1 MAANKGYAAAM
12 YGLGGLYF
20 NGLGVKKD
28 QDLGKSWFTKA
39 ASSGFAP
46 AIEFLDEA
54 YNFGMSS
61 KK

>member
-1 MAANKGYAAAM
+1 M